1 MTSSTAA
8 LRRLLVVATGIVLAA
23 GTALIGAGPALAQEN
38 PSGFVRLGHLAP
50 EVGPVDVYLAPFDGA
65 EQAVIT
71 KAPYGT
77 LTEYQTVNPGDY
89 TVSMRPAG
97 APADSAPMLSTSV
110 TVAEGAAYTVLGT
123 ENGDTLRT
131 QVIDDDLTPPPAG
144 QATVRLIQ
152 GSTQAPELTVTAAGG
167 PTLARDVAYGAATGY
182 ADVPQGRWNLRVET
196 ADGSDAMADAM
207 ADAPVVDLAAG
218 SVNTLLVVDAADGG
232 FDVVAVLDAAGI
244 DAAAAP
250 QGGVETGA
258 GGTAAPESSRG
269 GELALGGALT
279 LGGLALGAA
288 ALRRRTVRLTP

>member
-8 LRRLLVVATGIVLAA
+8 LRRLLVVAVGIVLAA

-65 EQAVIT
+65 QQAVIT

-89 TVSMRPAG
+89 TVAMRPAG

-110 TVAEGAAYTVLGT
+110 TVTEGAAYTVLGT
-123 ENGDTLRT
+123 ANGDTLRT

-144 QATVRLIQ
+144 QATVRLVQ
-152 GSTQAPELTVTAAGG
+152 GSTQAPELTVTAVGG
-167 PTLARDVAYGAATGY
+167 PTLARDVAYGTATGY
-182 ADVPQGRWNLRVET
+182 ADVAQGRWTLRVET
-196 ADGSDAMADAM
+196 ADSSDAMATT
-207 ADAPVVDLAAG
+207 PVDLAAG
-218 SVNTLLVVDAADGG
+218 SVNTLLVVDAPGGG
-232 FDVVAVLDAAGI
+232 FDVVPVLDAAGI

-279 LGGLALGAA
+279 LGALTLGTAV
-288 ALRRRTVRLTP
+288 LRRRTVRVTP

>member
-1 MTSSTAA
+1 MTRSTAA
-8 LRRLLVVATGIVLAA
+8 LRRLLVVAVGIVLAA

-65 EQAVIT
+65 QQAVIT

-89 TVSMRPAG
+89 TVAMRPAG

-110 TVAEGAAYTVLGT
+110 TVTEGAAYTVLGT
-123 ENGDTLRT
+123 ANGDTLRT

-144 QATVRLIQ
+144 QATVRLVQ
-152 GSTQAPELTVTAAGG
+152 GSTQAPELTVTAVGG
-167 PTLARDVAYGAATGY
+167 PTLARDVAYGTATGY
-182 ADVPQGRWNLRVET
+182 ADVAQGRWTLRVET
-196 ADGSDAMADAM
+196 ADSSDAMATT
-207 ADAPVVDLAAG
+207 PVDLAAG
-218 SVNTLLVVDAADGG
+218 SVNTLLVVDAPGGG
-232 FDVVAVLDAAGI
+232 FDVVPVLDAAGI

-279 LGGLALGAA
+279 LGALTLGAA
-288 ALRRRTVRLTP
+288 VLRRRTVRVTP